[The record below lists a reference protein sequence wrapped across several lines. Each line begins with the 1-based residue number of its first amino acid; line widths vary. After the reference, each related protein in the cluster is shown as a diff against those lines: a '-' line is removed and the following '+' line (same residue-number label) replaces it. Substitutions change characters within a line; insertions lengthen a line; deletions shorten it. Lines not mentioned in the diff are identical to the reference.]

1 MKSEITISE
10 LAKLMNVSVH
20 QIRYFEEKGVL
31 QPSYTDNNQ
40 YRMYDME
47 QVYQLAQILLLRK
60 LEVPV
65 PSIKECMTSYSG
77 AQYRQLLHSSLRD
90 IEAEMQRL
98 RELQQFIQKV
108 LHEQQNV
115 MNSTSTYQIKRR
127 EPRYFTRWIEM
138 YPQTKLTAK
147 QLVEQQKSIPNLF
160 EMDIHYIDDGSSLS
174 TLCLETQAPGDFS
187 VPEGDY
193 LAMQCAIQE
202 VDELDQVVEQFYE
215 YAAAQSYVVW
225 GSLIVIE
232 KSYLSLFSNN
242 QLHYELQTL
251 IEPVVKSEGG
261 YENDYGADN
270 D

>member
-40 YRMYDME
+40 YRMYEVE

-65 PSIKECMTSYSG
+65 SSIKECMTSYSED
-77 AQYRQLLHSSLRD
+77 QYRQLLHSSLRD
-90 IEAEMQRL
+90 IEAEVQRL
-98 RELQQFIQKV
+98 MELQQFIQKV

-115 MNSTSTYQIKRR
+115 MKSTSSYQIKRR
-127 EPRYFTRWIEM
+127 DTSYFTRWIEM

-147 QLVEQQKSIPNLF
+147 QLVEQPKHILNLF
-160 EMDIHYIDDGSSLS
+160 EMDIHYIDDGSSLN
-174 TLCLETQAPGDFS
+174 TLCLETQEPGDFS
-187 VPEGDY
+187 LPEGDY
-193 LAMQCAIQE
+193 LSLLCIIQE
-202 VDELDQVVEQFYE
+202 VDELDQVVEQFYD
-215 YAAAQSYVVW
+215 YAAAQSYVVL
-225 GSLIVIE
+225 GPLILIE

-242 QLHYELQTL
+242 KLHYELQML
-251 IEPVVKSEGG
+251 IERL
-261 YENDYGADN
+261 
-270 D
+270 

>member
-47 QVYQLAQILLLRK
+47 QVYQLAHILLLRK

-65 PSIKECMTSYSG
+65 SSIKECMTSYSG
-77 AQYRQLLHSSLRD
+77 AQYQQLLQSSLRD

-108 LHEQQNV
+108 LQEQQNV
-115 MNSTSTYQIKRR
+115 KNSTSTYQIKRR
-127 EPRYFTRWIEM
+127 KPRYFTRWIEM

-193 LAMQCAIQE
+193 LSMQCAIQE

-215 YAAAQSYVVW
+215 YAAAHSYVIF
-225 GSLIVIE
+225 GPLIVIE

-242 QLHYELQTL
+242 QLHYELQML
-251 IEPVVKSEGG
+251 IEPVVTSEGG
-261 YENDYGADN
+261 HVHDYGDDN
-270 D
+270 N

>member
-65 PSIKECMTSYSG
+65 SSIKECMTSYSG
-77 AQYRQLLHSSLRD
+77 AQYRQLLQSSLRD
-90 IEAEMQRL
+90 IEAELQRL
-98 RELQQFIQKV
+98 RDLQQFIQKV
-108 LHEQQNV
+108 LHEQQNI
-115 MNSTSTYQIKRR
+115 MNSNSTYQVKRR

-147 QLVEQQKSIPNLF
+147 QLVEQQKHILDLF

-193 LAMQCAIQE
+193 LSMQCAIQE
-202 VDELDQVVEQFYE
+202 VDELDQVVEQFFE
-215 YAAAQSYVVW
+215 YAAAQSYVVCEP
-225 GSLIVIE
+225 LILIE

-242 QLHYELQTL
+242 KLHYELQIL
-251 IEPVVKSEGG
+251 IEPTADSEGG
-261 YENDYGADN
+261 NDHDCGTNHD
-270 D
+270 

>member
-65 PSIKECMTSYSG
+65 SSIKECMTSYSG

-90 IEAEMQRL
+90 IEVEMQRL

-108 LHEQQNV
+108 LHEQQDV

-160 EMDIHYIDDGSSLS
+160 EMDIHYIDDGSRLS

-215 YAAAQSYVVW
+215 YAATQSYVVW
-225 GSLIVIE
+225 GPLIVIE

-251 IEPVVKSEGG
+251 IKPVVKSEGG
-261 YENDYGADN
+261 YEHDCSADN